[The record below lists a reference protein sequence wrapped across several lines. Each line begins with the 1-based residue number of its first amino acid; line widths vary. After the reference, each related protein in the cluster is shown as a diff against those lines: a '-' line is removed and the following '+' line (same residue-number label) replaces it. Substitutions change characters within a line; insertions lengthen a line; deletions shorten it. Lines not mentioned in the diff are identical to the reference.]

1 MNIKAV
7 LSIAAIAT
15 LTACG
20 SGEDLPTATT
30 APVYLPVA
38 DGVRCS
44 AIDLSKVPT
53 GYCANPDAVI
63 HAGKPNS
70 KGVVSA
76 QADVATKE

>member
-1 MNIKAV
+1 MNIKA
-7 LSIAAIAT
+7 LISIAALAT

-20 SGEDLPTATT
+20 SGEDLPTAAV

-38 DGVRCS
+38 DGVSC
-44 AIDLSKVPT
+44 ADIDKSQVPA
-53 GYCANPDAVI
+53 GWCANPADVI

-70 KGVVSA
+70 TAVVSA